1 MRLIQSFGFFK
12 KMQIN
17 LKKLLTNA
25 VRRCKILPM
34 QSSIQQ
40 IKKVLNMTNVNYT
53 PEMIAVLTA
62 AAPIDYAK
70 AQELG
75 LQLDRGVR
83 SIIAKCKRE
92 GIEYISKPAPAKK
105 KAAPS
110 KADMVAAI
118 CAAVDTD
125 SLDGLEKATGSALN
139 KLLSSLA

>member
-1 MRLIQSFGFFK
+1 
-12 KMQIN
+12 
-17 LKKLLTNA
+17 
-25 VRRCKILPM
+25 
-34 QSSIQQ
+34 
-40 IKKVLNMTNVNYT
+40 MTNVNYT
-53 PEMIAVLTA
+53 PEMVATLKA
-62 AAPIDYAK
+62 AQPIDYAK

-110 KADMVAAI
+110 KADLVAAI

-125 SLDGLEKATGSALN
+125 SLDGLEKASGSALN